1 MFHCVAKQSV
11 WELSDLMG
19 ILSFSWS
26 MLPFFHAIYDFSA
39 FVLQTEPPF
48 SNCFFLQLLHAASF
62 SGMDYYCWPSLEV
75 GWGGERLEKEIIVC
89 YFFSE
94 FL

>member
-19 ILSFSWS
+19 ILSLSWS

-39 FVLQTEPPF
+39 FVLQAEPPF

-62 SGMDYYCWPSLEV
+62 SGVDYYCWPSLEV